1 MPMSRRLGT
10 IRYPKSFENLI
21 KWFMMTHKPA
31 ELSHLKIKW
40 KSKDRSEKKL
50 VRDRR
55 KKCDTVP
62 INADQIGQLFEGDE
76 IYLMNKDL
84 TG

>member
-1 MPMSRRLGT
+1 MVYDDAQTGGVVSFKDKMEVERQ
-10 IRYPKSFENLI
+10 IR
-21 KWFMMTHKPA
+21 
-31 ELSHLKIKW
+31 
-40 KSKDRSEKKL
+40 EKL
-50 VRDRR
+50 ARDRR
-55 KKCDTVP
+55 KKCDTVL